1 MLINSF
7 FTIFNLPEQIEE
19 INSEKQVEFAVAIK
33 INPKHSIF
41 EGHFPG
47 QPIVPGVTY
56 IEMIKEIIELVLKKK
71 LLLQEASNIKFLAIT
86 NPLQNPKL
94 DFSFKLILKEANL
107 LSAKLLIT
115 SENVSVIK
123 FDGKF
128 LIQ

>member
-19 INSEKQVEFAVAIK
+19 INSEKQVEFTVTIK
-33 INPKHSIF
+33 INPEHSIF